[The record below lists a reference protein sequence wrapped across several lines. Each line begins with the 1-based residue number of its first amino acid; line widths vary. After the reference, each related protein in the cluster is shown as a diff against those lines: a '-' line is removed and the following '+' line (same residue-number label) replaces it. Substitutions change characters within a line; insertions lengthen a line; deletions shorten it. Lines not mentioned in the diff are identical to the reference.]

1 MDILQ
6 KAFSAELIKAA
17 TSDDEFEK
25 IEAAVTKVSLLLAS
39 RPTEYLTAV
48 YLASGSGE
56 TESALLS
63 DVYALIKKEW
73 RTVVTRYPGFP
84 TQMVRAILLCAV
96 VELADKKDDFA
107 AAFGLLL
114 PNVQP
119 HLDGRDDVIA
129 IWKDLAEQFQ
139 RSYENKAETRWGVPA
154 LIELP
159 ELELSADASRKI
171 ETSRKGLNAQALA
184 GAILPAFTGS
194 NNEGEGLEGGN
205 PHAPQQV
212 AAWGTHAAN
221 KLATVLA
228 GSVSQGLVTNI
239 TSPDSEAL
247 ASELSEHLRIVVG
260 KLLSAVEG
268 QDLRT
273 RLLWWKESGYSPS
286 GHAAY
291 NKFAPSERVL
301 RSVADLSSWLPR
313 HTPPSAFH
321 FIREALDFGHDTE
334 VTIADLASDKT
345 REVLSDPNPKG
356 KTEWEGRSLLQ
367 ILDASEA
374 VDADSFALKEDRMRD
389 PRDFVEHLLRETLA
403 LRILADVKP
412 SKKPRT

>member
-6 KAFSAELIKAA
+6 RAFSAELIKAA

-25 IEAAVTKVSLLLAS
+25 IEAAVAKVSLLLAS
-39 RPTEYLTAV
+39 RPTEFLTAV
-48 YLASGSGE
+48 YLASGSGD

-63 DVYALIKKEW
+63 DVYTLLKKEW

-84 TQMVRAILLCAV
+84 IQMVRAILLCAV

-119 HLDGRDDVIA
+119 HLDGRNDVIA
-129 IWKDLAEQFQ
+129 IWKDLAKQFQ
-139 RSYENKAETRWGVPA
+139 RSYENKAEARWSVPA
-154 LIELP
+154 SIELP
-159 ELELSADASRKI
+159 ELELSDDASRKI

-184 GAILPAFTGS
+184 GALLPAFTNS

-205 PHAPQQV
+205 PHTPQQGEPW
-212 AAWGTHAAN
+212 ATHAAN
-221 KLATVLA
+221 RLASVLT
-228 GSVSQGLVTNI
+228 GPLSQGLATNI
-239 TSPDSEAL
+239 TAPDSEAL

-286 GHAAY
+286 GCSAY
-291 NKFAPSERVL
+291 DKFDPSERIL

-321 FIREALDFGHDTE
+321 FIRGALDFDDDTE
-334 VTIADLASDKT
+334 VAIADLASDEA
-345 REVLSDPNPKG
+345 REVLVDHNPKG
-356 KTEWEGRSLLQ
+356 NTQWEGRSLLQ
-367 ILDASEA
+367 FLDASEG
-374 VDADSFALKEDRMRD
+374 VDAGVFALKEDRMRD
-389 PRDFVEHLLRETLA
+389 PHDLVEHLLREILA

-412 SKKPRT
+412 GKKPRM